1 MTREELQAVYDQGP
15 DATFALLQNMQQ
27 ALALLS
33 ARLGEFEARL
43 PKDSHNSSKPPASDG
58 LKRVPRSLRQK
69 SGGKSGGQA
78 GHPGSTL
85 CLADRPD
92 VTILHTP
99 AACAECG
106 ACLTDVAPAGC
117 ERRQVFD
124 LPPLS
129 LQVVEHRGLRKVCP
143 VCRSLAAAPFPA
155 EVAEPVQCG
164 GRVKALCVY
173 LQQYQLLP
181 FARTR
186 EMMADLLGC
195 SLSEGTLFN
204 SLAACHKRLLPVEAA
219 IKAAVQEAEVGCF
232 DETGVRLQKKLRWL
246 HTASTSSLTFL
257 ALHAKRGK
265 EAMDA
270 IGVLPAFSGTA
281 VHDAFPSYFGYEC
294 SHALCNAHLLRD
306 LIFVQ
311 EQGQAA
317 GQTPQ
322 PWAEKMSALL
332 LSIKAAVE
340 TAQAQGQSHLCSSA
354 LCRFEAQYQALVEEG
369 RAANPA
375 RAPSGRRG
383 RTRQAPARN
392 LLARLDMRREAVL
405 AFMSHFAVPFD
416 NNQAERDLRMAKVRQ
431 KVSGCFR
438 SAEGAAMFCRIR
450 GYIATLRK
458 QGLPVLTA
466 LQSVFAG
473 CPVVP
478 RLLPE

>member
-1 MTREELQAVYDQGP
+1 MTREEFQSVYDQGP
-15 DATFALLQNMQQ
+15 DATFALFQTMQQ

-33 ARLGEFEARL
+33 ARLTGLEARL
-43 PKDSHNSSKPPASDG
+43 SQDSHNSSKPPASDG
-58 LKRVPRSLRQK
+58 LKRVPRSLRPK
-69 SGGKSGGQA
+69 SGKKSGGQP
-78 GHPGSTL
+78 GHPGATL
-85 CLADRPD
+85 CLVDRPD
-92 VTILHTP
+92 VTIPYSPTT
-99 AACAECG
+99 CAGCG
-106 ACLTDVAPAGC
+106 VCLTGVAPTGD

-129 LQVVEHRGLRKVCP
+129 LQVVEHRALHVVCP
-143 VCRSLAAAPFPA
+143 ACRSLTAAPFPA
-155 EVAEPVQCG
+155 EVTQSVQYG
-164 GRVKALCVY
+164 SRVKALCVY

-181 FARTR
+181 FERTQ

-195 SLSEGTLFN
+195 SVSEGTLFN
-204 SLAACHKRLLPVEAA
+204 SLVACHERLAPVEAM
-219 IKAAVQEAEVGCF
+219 IREAVQEASVGHF
-232 DETGVRLQKKLRWL
+232 DETGVRLQKTLHWL
-246 HTASTSSLTFL
+246 HTAGTASLTFL
-257 ALHAKRGK
+257 APHAKRGK

-311 EQGQAA
+311 EQGQVA

-322 PWAEKMSALL
+322 PWAEKMSVLL

-340 TAQAQGQSHLCSSA
+340 AAQAAGESHLCSSA
-354 LCRFEAQYQALVEEG
+354 LCGFEAQYQALVAEG
-369 RAANPA
+369 LTTNPV

-383 RTRQAPARN
+383 RTKQTPSRN
-392 LLARLDMRREAVL
+392 LLVRLDTQREAVL

-458 QGLPVLTA
+458 QGLPILTA

-473 CPVVP
+473 YPIMP
-478 RLLPE
+478 RLRPE